1 MADSDFIDPSAIC
14 QRGSITQAEIATI
27 RRNYYKDGI
36 VSETEA
42 DALFAIERSC
52 PLAPAAWGPLFV
64 EAITD
69 YLVHQVKPE
78 GYLTAEN
85 GAWLTGRISVN
96 GKISSRIIFDL
107 LVKILDESRWA
118 PASLTTL
125 ALAQVRD
132 AVVNGKGPLRAGGKP
147 ALGVITSSDVSALRS
162 ILYAA
167 GGDGNIGVTRA
178 EAEVLMDIA
187 DAADDTLSDPAW
199 TDLYTKAI
207 ANHLLA
213 AHGYAPP
220 TRQEAL
226 KQEAWLEAE
235 PDLGGFLGDMV
246 RSGLRGV
253 WDAYHTPDVED
264 LALAKLEEQKR
275 AILVD
280 EEIAAPE
287 AAWLAERINRDGR
300 VSDAELALL
309 SFLKANS
316 SRIDPSLDALMAR
329 VA

>member
-1 MADSDFIDPSAIC
+1 MADSDIIDPSAIC
-14 QRGSITQAEIATI
+14 QRGAITEAEIAAI

-36 VSETEA
+36 VSEAEA
-42 DALFAIERSC
+42 DALFAIARSC
-52 PLAPAAWGPLFV
+52 PLAPAAWGALFI
-64 EAITD
+64 EALMD
-69 YLVHQVKPE
+69 YLVHQVKPT
-78 GYLTAEN
+78 GYVTAEN
-85 GAWLTGRISVN
+85 AAWLTGRISVN
-96 GKISSRIIFDL
+96 GKISSRNAFDL
-107 LVKILDESRWA
+107 LVKILDEARWA

-132 AVVNGKGPLRAGGKP
+132 AVVNGKGPLRSGSKP
-147 ALGVITSSDVSALRS
+147 ALGVITNSDAAALRS

-167 GGDGNIGVTRA
+167 GGDGNIAVTRA

-187 DAADDTLSDPAW
+187 DAADETLSDPAW

-220 TRQEAL
+220 PREEAL
-226 KQEAWLEAE
+226 RQEAWLEAE

-246 RSGLRGV
+246 RSGLSGV
-253 WDAYHTPDVED
+253 WEAYHTPDVED

-275 AILVD
+275 AILID
-280 EEIAAPE
+280 EEITAPE

-309 SFLKANS
+309 GFLKANS
-316 SRIDPSLDALMAR
+316 PTIDPSLATLMAR